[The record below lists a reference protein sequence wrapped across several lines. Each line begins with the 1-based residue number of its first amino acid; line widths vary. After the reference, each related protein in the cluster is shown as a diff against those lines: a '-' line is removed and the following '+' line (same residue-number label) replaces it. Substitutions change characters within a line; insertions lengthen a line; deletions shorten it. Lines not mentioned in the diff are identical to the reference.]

1 MNTKQLD
8 YVLFFSYYNNVS
20 ENVSAIY
27 DVNNIIRPL
36 SPTNIVHANI
46 YVILLILLSIVSLI
60 MNNYF
65 LKNFSQN
72 LVSFIYSHQYY

>member
-36 SPTNIVHANI
+36 SPTNI